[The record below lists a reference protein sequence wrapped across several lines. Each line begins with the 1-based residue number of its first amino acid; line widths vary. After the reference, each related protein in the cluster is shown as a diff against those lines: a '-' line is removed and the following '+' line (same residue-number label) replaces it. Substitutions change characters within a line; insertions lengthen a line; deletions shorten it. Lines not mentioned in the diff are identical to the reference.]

1 MTKRVPKRVKVK
13 CINGPFD
20 GKELML
26 TSSESSTGVFTLGEY
41 RGFYSQ
47 FQSSSKL
54 GNENRLAMTDPGRVY
69 WHNLF
74 KGNRR
79 EYRVLQY

>member
-1 MTKRVPKRVKVK
+1 MTKRVSKRVKVK
-13 CINGPFD
+13 CIDGPFE

-26 TSSESSTGVFTLGEY
+26 ASGECSTGVFTLGKH

-47 FQSSSKL
+47 FYSKS
-54 GNENRLAMTDPGRVY
+54 GNDNPWAMADPGRVY
-69 WHNLF
+69 WHDLR
-74 KGNRR
+74 KDRR